1 MAKSLCKLAGIVFI
15 IVGLAGFAMPTL
27 LGFHLTPIHNII
39 HILTGA
45 IAAYL
50 GFSASYDACRTFCL
64 IFGFVYVL
72 LGILGFMAPNIVAS
86 VIGHPGPV
94 TSADLMSDN
103 VFHLLVGIVFLGVGL
118 MRPAAVTTT
127 H

>member
-39 HILTGA
+39 HIVTGA

-50 GFSASYDACRTFCL
+50 GFSGSYDAARTFCL
-64 IFGFVYVL
+64 IFGFVYLL
-72 LGILGFMAPNIVAS
+72 LGVIGFLAPNIVAT

-94 TSADLMSDN
+94 TSGDLMSDN

-118 MRPAAVTTT
+118 MRPAVATTR
-127 H
+127 

>member
-50 GFSASYDACRTFCL
+50 GFSASYDAARTFCL

-72 LGILGFMAPNIVAS
+72 LGVIGFLAPNIVAT

-94 TSADLMSDN
+94 TSGDLMSDN

-118 MRPAAVTTT
+118 MRPAVVATTR
-127 H
+127 